1 MPEKSLMS
9 YELVVNTRANIELLK
24 AIEFLTDYASIQYA
38 NEFSVKVFQIF
49 ELICQNPFLFEKKSK
64 FHHAPLKKFKYL
76 VIYRV
81 VEQSVI
87 VTSIFHTS
95 QNPTKKP

>member
-1 MPEKSLMS
+1 MS
-9 YELVVNTRANIELLK
+9 YRLVVNTRANIELLK
-24 AIEFLTDYASIQYA
+24 AIEYLTEYASLQYA
-38 NEFSVKVFQIF
+38 IEFSNNIFEIF
-49 ELICQNPFLFEKKSK
+49 ELIATNPHLFEKNKNFHQAPMNK
-64 FHHAPLKKFKYL
+64 FRYL

-81 VEQSVI
+81 VDKSVI